1 MQPSSLG
8 GVGRDASGVT
18 IGAIEES
25 VVAIVRA
32 ATRPSVQERVVAQ
45 AGVAVERAAYGVL
58 GSLGELGPV
67 RLTDLARQLGV
78 DPSTASRQ
86 VKALEERGMVAR
98 VGDPGDGRVARLGLT
113 PDGAAAL
120 ELLRGA
126 RHRLFADALAEWPA
140 EDLAA
145 LAPLLARLARDLV
158 AEGQRS

>member
-1 MQPSSLG
+1 MGADGESGL
-8 GVGRDASGVT
+8 AS
-18 IGAIEES
+18 
-25 VVAIVRA
+25 VRA
-32 ATRPSVQERVVAQ
+32 ATRPSWQERVVAQ
-45 AGVAVERAAYGVL
+45 AGVSVERAAYGVL

-126 RHRLFADALAEWPA
+126 RHRLFADALAEWQIGRA
-140 EDLAA
+140 H
-145 LAPLLARLARDLV
+145 V
-158 AEGQRS
+158 